1 MTRFPILMLATCL
14 TATAASAALADP
26 APAAKKST
34 PEAAKAL
41 LDKAVAEVQK
51 VGEAKAIAEFNDAK
65 GGFRKDDLYVFC
77 FDAAGKTTAHPSLP
91 MGTDINTLKD
101 QDGKEFGKVL
111 AKAAAEKGEGSVE
124 YKWLNP
130 ATQKIEPKVSF
141 VKKAGAQV
149 CGVGAYK

>member
-1 MTRFPILMLATCL
+1 MTRLSILMVTTCL
-14 TATAASAALADP
+14 AATVVSAETAAP
-26 APAAKKST
+26 AKRST
-34 PEAAKAL
+34 PAEAKAL

-51 VGEAKAIAEFNDAK
+51 VGEAKALAEFNDAK
-65 GGFRKDDLYVFC
+65 GGFRNGDLYVFC
-77 FDAAGKTTAHPSLP
+77 FDGSGKTTAHPTLAA
-91 MGTDINTLKD
+91 GTDIATLKD
-101 QDGKEFGKVL
+101 TDGKEFGKVL

-130 ATQKIEPKVSF
+130 ATNKVEPKVSF